1 MAKQLTIIGSISEK
15 DDIEV
20 LCSKLQ
26 EIGIEPRILYPASD
40 YMSKGPAV
48 CAPVAILWISSK
60 SDEQVFKTANDR
72 NAKGNTTINYFAD
85 AVTLSDSQKGVVGRN
100 HSVFA
105 LVQPNNSVDEVL
117 SLIDFDLLSSPS
129 KSMHPTEKSVVEKSE
144 KKEKLS
150 VERQQTSVV
159 NNEVSDNNDDGL
171 NNHIQNSEDDSNLQ
185 VGPKENDKKVFWMPW
200 VWYVCS
206 VIYYILIDNRVF
218 TVWSDQTFLWLLTTA
233 VFFVLAYAIVRSTI
247 TAIKR
252 SKWCYIY
259 IPFSLY
265 MIGYDLFYGFRLL
278 STLF

>member
-100 HSVFA
+100 RSVFA

-129 KSMHPTEKSVVEKSE
+129 KSMHPTEKSVVERSE
-144 KKEKLS
+144 KKETLNEDKQGTAFINKAS
-150 VERQQTSVV
+150 VSSSEDV
-159 NNEVSDNNDDGL
+159 NNHV
-171 NNHIQNSEDDSNLQ
+171 QNSEEVILPEEAPNGNKI
-185 VGPKENDKKVFWMPW
+185 VWMPL
-200 VWYVCS
+200 VWYV
-206 VIYYILIDNRVF
+206 VNTLYDYLTTEGII
-218 TVWSDQTFLWLLTTA
+218 TVWSDQTFLWITLIVLE
-233 VFFVLAYAIVRSTI
+233 FVLAYKIGSSTI
-247 TAIKR
+247 AAIKR
-252 SKWCYIY
+252 SKWCYLY
-259 IPFSLY
+259 IPLSLFI
-265 MIGYDLFYGFRLL
+265 MGSDIVNGFRLL
-278 STLF
+278 SKLF